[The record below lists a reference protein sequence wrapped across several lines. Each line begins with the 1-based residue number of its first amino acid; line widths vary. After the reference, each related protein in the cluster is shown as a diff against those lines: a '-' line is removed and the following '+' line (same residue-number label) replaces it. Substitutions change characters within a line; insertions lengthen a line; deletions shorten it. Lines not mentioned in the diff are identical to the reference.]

1 MKLAFLLL
9 VGAVAALQ
17 PQTFPSGN
25 VTQPAVTHKVEPEY
39 TKEATEA
46 KLAGVVILA
55 TVVGIDGLPSEIK
68 VVRGLGKGLDE
79 KAVECLQQWRFK
91 PGTRDG
97 EPVSVKATV
106 EINFRL
112 H

>member
-9 VGAVAALQ
+9 AAGVATLQ
-17 PQTFPSGN
+17 AQTFPSPN
-25 VTQPAVTHKVEPEY
+25 TTRPAVTHHAQPEY

-46 KLAGVVILA
+46 KLEGVVILSAVVA
-55 TVVGIDGLPSEIK
+55 TDGVPSEIS
-68 VVRGLGKGLDE
+68 VVEGLGKGLDE
-79 KAVECLQQWRFK
+79 KAVECLQKWRFK

-97 EPVSVKATV
+97 EPVPMKVTV
-106 EINFRL
+106 EMNFRL

>member
-9 VGAVAALQ
+9 IATVAALQ
-17 PQTFPSGN
+17 PQTFPSPN
-25 VTQPAVTHKVEPEY
+25 TTRPAVTHRVEPEY
-39 TKEATEA
+39 SKEARDA
-46 KLAGVVILA
+46 KLEGTVILA

-68 VVRGLGKGLDE
+68 VLKVLGKGLDE
-79 KAVECLQQWRFK
+79 KAVECLQKWRFK

-97 EPVSVKATV
+97 EPVAVKVTV
-106 EINFRL
+106 EMDFRL

>member
-1 MKLAFLLL
+1 MKLALLLL
-9 VGAVAALQ
+9 VAAMGTLQ
-17 PQTFPSGN
+17 PQTFPSSN
-25 VTQPAVTHKVEPEY
+25 ITNPAVTYHVEPEY
-39 TKEATEA
+39 TMEATEA
-46 KLAGVVILA
+46 ELEGVVILA
-55 TVVGIDGLPSEIK
+55 TVVGIDGLASEIK

-79 KAVECLQQWRFK
+79 KAVECLQKWRFK

-97 EPVSVKATV
+97 EPVPVKVSV